1 MVRRLVAA
9 GVGIVVLLLVVLLF
23 RGCLSSR
30 KENAMR
36 EYVQDVSGLVR
47 ESDQESRNLFRT
59 LSAPADARDV
69 DIQNRL
75 NTLRA
80 QGEQI
85 LDRTEALDTPD
96 ELKGAQSY
104 LTEVLKFRRDGVA
117 AIARDL
123 PRASADQGDRAPG
136 HRAGGGQHAELPDQ
150 RRDLPD
156 PLRAPRCAARWRTR
170 AWAAS
175 RSRAAASCPSPT
187 GSCPPPSARRSPKL
201 GGSGAERRGGRAGP
215 ARHRCRL
222 GHAGRPD
229 PEPRRA
235 GGEHLR
241 SPTTSR

>member
-47 ESDQESRNLFRT
+47 ESDQESKNLFRT
-59 LSAPADARDV
+59 LSAPADAQDV
-69 DIQNRL
+69 EIQNRL

-104 LTEVLKFRRDGVA
+104 LTEVLKFRRDGVT

-123 PRASADQGDRAPG
+123 PRASADQGDRKQGVEQVAASMQNFLASDVIYQTRFAPVAARRARRRG
-136 HRAGGGQHAELPDQ
+136 PGRRADPAQPLPARARLGPARHRRRPDPQARRQ
-150 RRDLPD
+150 RRQ
-156 PLRAPRCAARWRTR
+156 RQ
-170 AWAAS
+170 
-175 RSRAAASCPSPT
+175 
-187 GSCPPPSARRSPKL
+187 
-201 GGSGAERRGGRAGP
+201 GGRAGP
-215 ARHRCRL
+215 ARHRRRL
-222 GHAGRPD
+222 GHARRPD
-229 PEPRRA
+229 PEPRRP
-235 GGEHLR
+235 GREHPR
-241 SPTTSR
+241 SPTT